1 MGPLRTTLQASLQV
15 LPTSNRYIFRQLWKE
30 ILMLGLVITLKLFKQ
45 PTKKTE
51 ICCFYPSYLLVS
63 KCVHCRL
70 MVGFFFSCEKWKI
83 ASWKAAIKLFCNYQ
97 DNYQFHRQSN
107 WWHMVQRYVVVSLLL
122 LFLVGFFPFCS
133 LKPARFGVIFSF
145 IIMKGTATG
154 S

>member
-30 ILMLGLVITLKLFKQ
+30 ILMAWFSNNTEVLQ
-45 PTKKTE
+45 ATKKTE
-51 ICCFYPSYLLVS
+51 ICCFYSSYLLVS

-70 MVGFFFSCEKWKI
+70 MVGFFSCEKWKI

-122 LFLVGFFPFCS
+122 LFLVGFFFPFCS
-133 LKPARFGVIFSF
+133 LKPARFRVIFSF